1 MPQEITMTTTT
12 TITATS
18 TTNVTG
24 AANATNADHLDQTY
38 TALAEA
44 TARVGEA
51 RAPLFLATLSLAL
64 LSRQADAG
72 EALALIAQAERLA
85 GT

>member
-1 MPQEITMTTTT
+1 MTEPQ
-12 TITATS
+12 
-18 TTNVTG
+18 
-24 AANATNADHLDQTY
+24 LDQTY

-51 RAPLFLATLSLAL
+51 KAPLFLATLSLAL
-64 LSRQADAG
+64 MTRQTDAA

-85 GT
+85 NT

>member
-1 MPQEITMTTTT
+1 MPLETTMTTTT
-12 TITATS
+12 NTAPATH
-18 TTNVTG
+18 
-24 AANATNADHLDQTY
+24 ATNADHLDQTY

>member
-1 MPQEITMTTTT
+1 MTTTT
-12 TITATS
+12 T
-18 TTNVTG
+18 TTLT
-24 AANATNADHLDQTY
+24 ADHLDQTY
-38 TALAEA
+38 TALAQA

-64 LSRQADAG
+64 LSRQADAA

>member
-1 MPQEITMTTTT
+1 MTNTTTMQIKT
-12 TITATS
+12 
-18 TTNVTG
+18 
-24 AANATNADHLDQTY
+24 DHLDQSY

-51 RAPLFLATLSLAL
+51 KAPLFLATLALAL
-64 LSRQADAG
+64 LSRQANAV

-85 GT
+85 DT

>member
-1 MPQEITMTTTT
+1 MTTSTT
-12 TITATS
+12 TSTSTITITATR
-18 TTNVTG
+18 TTNV
-24 AANATNADHLDQTY
+24 ANADHLDQTY

-51 RAPLFLATLSLAL
+51 RAPLFLAALSLAL
-64 LSRQADAG
+64 LGRQANAG

>member
-1 MPQEITMTTTT
+1 MTTPTT
-12 TITATS
+12 AS
-18 TTNVTG
+18 
-24 AANATNADHLDQTY
+24 HLDQTY

-51 RAPLFLATLSLAL
+51 KAPLFLATLSLAL

>member
-1 MPQEITMTTTT
+1 MPQEITMTTT
-12 TITATS
+12 ITATS
-18 TTNVTG
+18 TANVTG

-51 RAPLFLATLSLAL
+51 KAPLFLATLSLAL

>member
-1 MPQEITMTTTT
+1 MPQEITMT

-24 AANATNADHLDQTY
+24 AANAANATNADHLDQTY

>member
-1 MPQEITMTTTT
+1 MTTTT
-12 TITATS
+12 NTASAAAAATHA
-18 TTNVTG
+18 TNV
-24 AANATNADHLDQTY
+24 DHLDQTY

-64 LSRQADAG
+64 LSRQADAA

>member
-1 MPQEITMTTTT
+1 MSHP
-12 TITATS
+12 
-18 TTNVTG
+18 
-24 AANATNADHLDQTY
+24 LDQTY

-51 RAPLFLATLSLAL
+51 KAPLFLAVLALAL
-64 LSRQADAG
+64 LSRQTDTA

-85 GT
+85 AT

>member
-1 MPQEITMTTTT
+1 MPLETTMTTTT
-12 TITATS
+12 HTAPTPVTATNA
-18 TTNVTG
+18 TH
-24 AANATNADHLDQTY
+24 AANAGHLDQTY

-51 RAPLFLATLSLAL
+51 GAPLFLATLSLAL
-64 LSRQADAG
+64 LSRQADAA

-85 GT
+85 GI

>member
-1 MPQEITMTTTT
+1 MTTPTT
-12 TITATS
+12 AP
-18 TTNVTG
+18 G
-24 AANATNADHLDQTY
+24 AGHLDQTY

-51 RAPLFLATLSLAL
+51 RAPLFLATLALAL

-72 EALALIAQAERLA
+72 QALALIAQSERLA

>member
-1 MPQEITMTTTT
+1 MTTP
-12 TITATS
+12 ITP
-18 TTNVTG
+18 VQ
-24 AANATNADHLDQTY
+24 ANHLDQTY

-51 RAPLFLATLSLAL
+51 KAPLFLATLSLAL

-72 EALALIAQAERLA
+72 QALALIAQAERLA
-85 GT
+85 HT